1 METHHNHAND
11 TRLVIEHFP
20 LLLENRYKILSHPL
34 LKRTWSSLFYLS
46 FGYITGGG
54 YVPIGYLFN
63 AWDRGLMT
71 GYCPVCDRERQTKS
85 FRLFSQSGSVLSG
98 TNSAWG
104 VCARCLEP
112 SAFMYNGEDDGVFG
126 HRAIAAVA
134 LKRELDIPDDF
145 ARQWLGEEAV
155 ADVHGGMFLDGRL
168 EHVGCFDPGT
178 APNCKRALV
187 TVPPSLGGL
196 VGILLG

>member
-34 LKRTWSSLFYLS
+34 LKRTWSPLFYLS

-54 YVPIGYLFN
+54 YVPIGYLFK

-71 GYCPVCDRERQTKS
+71 GYCPVCDRERQAKS
-85 FRLFSQSGSVLSG
+85 FHLFSQSGSVLSG
-98 TNSAWG
+98 TNRAWG

-112 SAFMYNGEDDGVFG
+112 SAFIYNGEDDDVFG

-134 LKRELDIPDDF
+134 LKRELEIPDDF

-155 ADVHGGMFLDGRL
+155 ADVRGGMFVDGTL
-168 EHVGCFDPGT
+168 EFTGCYDPW
-178 APNCKRALV
+178 ADPNGRRALA